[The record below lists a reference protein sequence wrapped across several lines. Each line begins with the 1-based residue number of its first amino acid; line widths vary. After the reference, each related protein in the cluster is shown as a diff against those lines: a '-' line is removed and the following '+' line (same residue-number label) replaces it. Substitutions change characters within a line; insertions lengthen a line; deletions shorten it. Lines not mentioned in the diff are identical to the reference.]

1 MILSFLECIWLWLF
15 NLEILY
21 EVSIVFAGTWAL
33 PSSVKDAKEL
43 KQVMKKPLSG
53 EEAIESLNDIF
64 GDDDLFDELGEVEE
78 GQDARPVVI
87 NHLKGILERYEQEP
101 DEFDFEKE
109 ALKICRGIAYK
120 KNERNSPTNKLKRM
134 KWKRVNLEK
143 LATLLK
149 EGADPNVTDSEE
161 WTPLH
166 YVALQN
172 QTIEVASM
180 LIKAG
185 ANVNASDDDD
195 DDDGGTTP
203 IHLAVESAPSLE
215 FISFLL
221 KEGADPIGKDKG
233 VATLCSAAYN
243 PNPDVIR
250 YFLKM
255 GIDVNA
261 KENDSYRRAP
271 LHCAAGGNSNP
282 EVVAMLLEAGADVH
296 TRDGDNATPLHRAAS
311 WNSNPEVVAMLLEA
325 GADVNARDDDKKTPL
340 HGAASWNSNPEV
352 VAILLKAGADVH
364 ARNEIDFTPL
374 HGAARWNSNPEVVA
388 ILLEAGADVNARDEI
403 DFTPLHDVYHNDK
416 GAGEEIRALLLKAGA
431 DPTAKNKHGEV
442 PGE

>member
-1 MILSFLECIWLWLF
+1 MILSFLECIWLF

-43 KQVMKKPLSG
+43 KKVMKKPLSG

-172 QTIEVASM
+172 HTIEVASM

-185 ANVNASDDDD
+185 ANVNASDDDDDD

-233 VATLCSAAYN
+233 VATLCRAAYN

-261 KENDSYRRAP
+261 KKNDSYRRAP
-271 LHCAAGGNSNP
+271 LRCAAGFNPNP

-325 GADVNARDDDKKTPL
+325 GADVNARDEYKETPL
-340 HGAASWNSNPEV
+340 HGAASWNPNPEV

-374 HGAARWNSNPEVVA
+374 HKAYN
-388 ILLEAGADVNARDEI
+388 I
-403 DFTPLHDVYHNDK
+403 DFNPLHEAYNNSE
-416 GAGEEIRALLLKAGA
+416 GIGEEIRALLLKAGA

>member
-1 MILSFLECIWLWLF
+1 MILSFLECLWLWLF

-43 KQVMKKPLSG
+43 KKVMKKPLSG

-134 KWKRVNLEK
+134 KWEK
-143 LATLLK
+143 ATPEKVAALLK
-149 EGADPNVTDSEE
+149 EGADPNVEDSEGDA
-161 WTPLH
+161 PLSQ
-166 YVALQN
+166 VAVYSHN
-172 QTIEVASM
+172 IEIASL

-195 DDDGGTTP
+195 DDDGGGDTTP
-203 IHLAVESAPSLE
+203 IHLAAEFAPSLE

-233 VATLCSAAYN
+233 AATLCRAACN

-261 KENDSYRRAP
+261 KKNDSYRWAP
-271 LHCAAGGNSNP
+271 LHCAAGYNPNP
-282 EVVAMLLEAGADVH
+282 EVITILLKAGADIH
-296 TRDGDNATPLHRAAS
+296 ARDGRKETPLHDAAS

-325 GADVNARDDDKKTPL
+325 GADIHARDRRKETPL
-340 HGAASWNSNPEV
+340 HGAA
-352 VAILLKAGADVH
+352 IL
-364 ARNEIDFTPL
+364 
-374 HGAARWNSNPEVVA
+374 NSNPEVVA

-431 DPTAKNKHGEV
+431 DPTAKNKHGKV